1 MTKTMSLRT
10 ALDKTVA
17 RTLTLEFGP
26 NVDLSSVLLHQI
38 EDAIYDALVD
48 YHGADGDNEDSLAD
62 LRYQAERLAHKYDGA
77 TTLASYT
84 EALS

>member
-10 ALDKTVA
+10 ALDQAVA

-26 NVDLSSVLLHQI
+26 NFNLSEAFLYQI

-48 YHGADGDNEDSLAD
+48 YHGADGDDEDSLAD
-62 LRYQAERLAHKYDGA
+62 LRTKAERLAHVYDGA
-77 TTLASYT
+77 TTLASFT